1 MKLSTTLKTTALC
14 LVLSAAATGTML
26 AYLTD
31 TDTAENVFTI
41 GSVSADLYE
50 NGTLIDSSF
59 TGATLSGVYP
69 TQVIPKKPTVKNTG
83 TNPALVFI
91 EVTIPK
97 ENIVISDAAGSK
109 MPSSLRELFVIKQ
122 AAADNSVTNDDT
134 LTHNNADWLKLD
146 SATVN
151 NADSVRYVFA
161 YKKTLASGQET
172 SAPFSHVRFVNAI
185 EEQVVG
191 SRSITVTADVIQ
203 QNNLTAGADPTSD
216 ELNTVFGAFSAQQS

>member
-1 MKLSTTLKTTALC
+1 MKLSTTLKTAALC

-109 MPSSLRELFVIKQ
+109 MPS
-122 AAADNSVTNDDT
+122 
-134 LTHNNADWLKLD
+134 
-146 SATVN
+146 
-151 NADSVRYVFA
+151 
-161 YKKTLASGQET
+161 
-172 SAPFSHVRFVNAI
+172 
-185 EEQVVG
+185 
-191 SRSITVTADVIQ
+191 
-203 QNNLTAGADPTSD
+203 
-216 ELNTVFGAFSAQQS
+216 